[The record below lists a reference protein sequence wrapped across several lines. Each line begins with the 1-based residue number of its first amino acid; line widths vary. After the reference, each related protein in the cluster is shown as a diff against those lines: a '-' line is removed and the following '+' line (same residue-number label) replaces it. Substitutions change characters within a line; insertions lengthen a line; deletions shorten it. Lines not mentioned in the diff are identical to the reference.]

1 MKFVMR
7 YYQSIGVIL
16 TIRTLLILLMSFGLF
31 TNTSILQDDNQKTIN
46 VLGASY
52 SAEQNENSIDELQ
65 KDLTSASMQL
75 SQSLQAQISSQIQQQ
90 TAAAATPAATA
101 AATTSTKT
109 TAKTTS
115 TPKSTTTTAQA
126 NSNASYYVKKYK
138 ITHYCSC
145 SKCNP
150 GNAGVTASG
159 KKLQLGMVAML
170 GVPFGT
176 IVEINGKK
184 YVVEDRCA
192 SSAIIDVYV
201 SSHSEA
207 LQKGTYYAQVKIYR

>member
-1 MKFVMR
+1 MR

-16 TIRTLLILLMSFGLF
+16 TIKTLLILLMSFGLF
-31 TNTSILQDDNQKTIN
+31 TNASILQDDNQKTIN

-52 SAEQNENSIDELQ
+52 SAEQNDDSIDELQ
-65 KDLTSASMQL
+65 EDLTKTSTQL
-75 SQSLQAQISSQIQQQ
+75 SQTLQAQISSQLEQQ
-90 TAAAATPAATA
+90 TAAVATPMATPAATA
-101 AATTSTKT
+101 RATTSTKT

-115 TPKSTTTTAQA
+115 TPKSTTTKAD
-126 NSNASYYVKKYK
+126 SNASYYVKTYK

-159 KKLQLGMVAML
+159 KKLQLGMVAMR

-176 IVEINGKK
+176 IVEINGTK

-192 SSAIIDVYV
+192 SSAVIDVYV
-201 SSHSEA
+201 SSHSQA
-207 LQKGTYYAQVKIYR
+207 LQKGTYYAQVKIYK

>member
-1 MKFVMR
+1 MR

-16 TIRTLLILLMSFGLF
+16 TIRILLILLMSFCLF
-31 TNTSILQDDNQKTIN
+31 TNTSILQNDNQKTIN

-52 SAEQNENSIDELQ
+52 SQEQNDDSIDELQ
-65 KDLTSASMQL
+65 GDLTNASTEL
-75 SQSLQAQISSQIQQQ
+75 SQTLQTQVS
-90 TAAAATPAATA
+90 AAATPAATA
-101 AATTSTKT
+101 KPTTSTKT

-115 TPKSTTTTAQA
+115 TPKSTTTTT
-126 NSNASYYVKKYK
+126 NSNASYYVKTYK

-150 GNAGVTASG
+150 GNAGRTASG
-159 KKLQLGMVAML
+159 KVLQLGMVAML

-207 LQKGTYYAQVKIYR
+207 LQKGTYYAQVKIYK